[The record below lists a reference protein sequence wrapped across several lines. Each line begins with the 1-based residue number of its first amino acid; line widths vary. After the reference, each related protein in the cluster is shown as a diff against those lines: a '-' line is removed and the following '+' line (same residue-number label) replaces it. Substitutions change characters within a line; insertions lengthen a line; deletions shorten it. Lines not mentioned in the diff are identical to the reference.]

1 MRVLWI
7 SDDYFG
13 TLAHGDQIH
22 LSSVGNILGIQR
34 GVAATRDEHVD
45 NYRKRCATCSDH
57 MTFYGMK
64 YSDFTNTC
72 FQSPWNSNRRW
83 DPILV
88 QVETN
93 HRNIR
98 TNHQCKVSYLASWT
112 TGQAPFTVYPMFWSI
127 FAGLLSKNVRNR
139 IRILLGSKQT
149 KIHTNHEKKTI
160 SQNENKIIKAT
171 EKKWCSLCL
180 SLLYMRPLRAM
191 HFDSKKRYF
200 FFKNETFIMIRYCTV
215 RGASCHQQ
223 LKTKV
228 NISSY
233 PWKPNG
239 ETTSKSCEI
248 TSFWKSYHLPST
260 SNFFGASSPFVCG
273 NVIRLLSK

>member
-1 MRVLWI
+1 MQGKLPRELNHWT
-7 SDDYFG
+7 G
-13 TLAHGDQIH
+13 TLHSLPHVLIH
-22 LSSVGNILGIQR
+22 FCRAPVQR
-34 GVAATRDEHVD
+34 RAKSH
-45 NYRKRCATCSDH
+45 SH
-57 MTFYGMK
+57 
-64 YSDFTNTC
+64 
-72 FQSPWNSNRRW
+72 
-83 DPILV
+83 
-88 QVETN
+88 
-93 HRNIR
+93 
-98 TNHQCKVSYLASWT
+98 
-112 TGQAPFTVYPMFWSI
+112 PF
-127 FAGLLSKNVRNR
+127 G
-139 IRILLGSKQT
+139 KQT
-149 KIHTNHEKKTI
+149 NKNPHKPRKKTI

-191 HFDSKKRYF
+191 HFDSNKRYF

-233 PWKPNG
+233 PWKPSG